1 MLGSDHLPA
10 ARELVKSK
18 VATSMYRETDSAPW
32 ANDTPWDFEE
42 EELAD
47 EDVDTLARAPGRGDR
62 PQGSIGRTSSAAL
75 PGLPN
80 GERSGF
86 QYAAPQSGEGLL
98 GWVIK
103 GIFPTGP
110 NNELRW
116 HDGFVVEVQG
126 FQLASPAVGRCYKY
140 RLYYKVDSQDE
151 WVEPPFDD
159 KTLCFRKP
167 HLPEHKMP
175 EREIMRARRCMQAAE
190 VAAAEAEAGT
200 E

>member
-1 MLGSDHLPA
+1 MARGLAFSMLRL
-10 ARELVKSK
+10 
-18 VATSMYRETDSAPW
+18 
-32 ANDTPWDFEE
+32 N
-42 EELAD
+42 
-47 EDVDTLARAPGRGDR
+47 LARACWA
-62 PQGSIGRTSSAAL
+62 GSSRVFSQPA
-75 PGLPN
+75 
-80 GERSGF
+80 
-86 QYAAPQSGEGLL
+86 
-98 GWVIK
+98 
-103 GIFPTGP
+103 TGP